1 MSTKAELLNEIT
13 KFRQDA
19 AIAWSQAEIN
29 SLETEIQNQIDRF
42 SMDSVITKAEANTLQ
57 TTLESLKTE
66 SVDLVQIAEEKN
78 IVTIKESYE
87 QALIDLEVK
96 LSEWIGLDSDLY
108 PLDIT
113 TTNATRTEVRALFD
127 DLESKRVI
135 LYNSITDAKQ
145 EEAILYSEADI
156 VSDPEINIFHFDK
169 HLTSTKGV
177 HPAGDF
183 TASIET
189 GLFKNGAGIHS
200 VDEGVLF
207 YNTAD
212 LNLNTNSGTIS
223 MAFKIPSDV
232 DFKGSSGYKRLFS
245 IGEFAAEGQ
254 FIAYYNLSD
263 NTFRF
268 RIHDGTTAQEV
279 TANHVYQP
287 GFKRFTFK
295 WSPDE
300 MAIFIGSEKFIKNS
314 FNLPE
319 FFASDIIYF
328 GSKNKNEEHINSVI
342 DEVLISNKAEDDM
355 KIKRWAK
362 MNRPFNDTEDY
373 ISVPIADVVNI
384 NWL

>member
-1 MSTKAELLNEIT
+1 
-13 KFRQDA
+13 
-19 AIAWSQAEIN
+19 
-29 SLETEIQNQIDRF
+29 
-42 SMDSVITKAEANTLQ
+42 
-57 TTLESLKTE
+57 
-66 SVDLVQIAEEKN
+66 
-78 IVTIKESYE
+78 
-87 QALIDLEVK
+87 
-96 LSEWIGLDSDLY
+96 
-108 PLDIT
+108 
-113 TTNATRTEVRALFD
+113 
-127 DLESKRVI
+127 LESKRVI

-355 KIKRWAK
+355 KIKRWSK